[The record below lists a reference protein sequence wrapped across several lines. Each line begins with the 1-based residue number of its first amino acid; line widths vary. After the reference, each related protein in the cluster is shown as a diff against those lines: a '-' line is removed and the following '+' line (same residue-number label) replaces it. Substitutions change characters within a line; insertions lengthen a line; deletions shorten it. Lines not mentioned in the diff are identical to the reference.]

1 MARGYSSAMSE
12 SERVL
17 KGKKVQPS
25 DPAYEPVAMDGDL
38 VIRKGGFKAPSLQD
52 DVKFDKKDA
61 ESGMKYLRTN
71 QNITDNSESTTLKGG
86 DPMWKIPASKEAP
99 RQRWLEIADE
109 SIRSTLKQAGFKDW
123 ANVEGVGPNR
133 LMAPWMLSSK
143 FWDFSGKTPVQIA
156 PIPKKF
162 ER

>member
-1 MARGYSSAMSE
+1 MTE
-12 SERVL
+12 SERVI
-17 KGKKVQPS
+17 KGKKSPPS
-25 DPAYEPVAMDGDL
+25 DPAYEPVAMDGDQ

-52 DVKFDKKDA
+52 GVKFDKKDA
-61 ESGMKYLRTN
+61 EAGMKYLRAN

-86 DPMWKIPASKEAP
+86 DPMWSTPASKEAP

-109 SIRSTLKQAGFKDW
+109 SIRSTLRSAGFKDW
-123 ANVEGVGPNR
+123 DKIEGVGPNR
-133 LMAPWMLSSK
+133 LMAPWMLGSK
-143 FWDFSGKTPVQIA
+143 YWDFSGSTPRQIA